1 MAVKIRLTR
10 LGDKKTPFYR
20 VIVADSRSPRDG
32 RFIDILGTYNPLVD
46 PAEIKIDAE
55 KAKKWISN
63 GAKPTEAQAR
73 TIQKELKRACNIRSA
88 CHATSI
94 GVSLALLGIIVPLY
108 TRHKT
113 KKKHAEALKLAQEK
127 TQTTQNNETQKEPVT
142 PLNVKYNKLTAGF
155 RADTKLA
162 R

>member
-1 MAVKIRLTR
+1 M
-10 LGDKKTPFYR
+10 
-20 VIVADSRSPRDG
+20 
-32 RFIDILGTYNPLVD
+32 
-46 PAEIKIDAE
+46 
-55 KAKKWISN
+55 
-63 GAKPTEAQAR
+63 
-73 TIQKELKRACNIRSA
+73 RSA
-88 CHATSI
+88 CQVTNL

-127 TQTTQNNETQKEPVT
+127 SQTTQTDKTKKEPVM

>member
-63 GAKPTEAQAR
+63 GAKPTDTA
-73 TIQKELKRACNIRSA
+73 K
-88 CHATSI
+88 
-94 GVSLALLGIIVPLY
+94 ALL
-108 TRHKT
+108 
-113 KKKHAEALKLAQEK
+113 
-127 TQTTQNNETQKEPVT
+127 
-142 PLNVKYNKLTAGF
+142 VKAGAIEN
-155 RADTKLA
+155 RK
-162 R
+162 